1 MYLLSRQPPS
11 LLFMLKKKIRC
22 IFLENPNKITILSL
36 QLVQE
41 STILLHQQLTH
52 TRTIQ
57 LVIQPTSSPL
67 FSLFNPLEFVHA
79 FMPSCSG
86 ASNFYV
92 YVLQIVAGPFLLFLL
107 AIVLPIPLRYTIL
120 ITPMVSSNFSLKGVS
135 RSVHSRTVRRKQ
147 TKRQII
153 VNKTLHR
160 KLMMGHEAQ
169 GQTQVLQNGKQFL
182 LHLWHSYISQ
192 YRNETTNKGN
202 NKITELR
209 TILQRESQSS

>member
-107 AIVLPIPLRYTIL
+107 AIVLPNPLRYTDSDYPYGIFKL
-120 ITPMVSSNFSLKGVS
+120 FFE
-135 RSVHSRTVRRKQ
+135 RSKQKPYIQGHSEESKRKD
-147 TKRQII
+147 R
-153 VNKTLHR
+153 
-160 KLMMGHEAQ
+160 
-169 GQTQVLQNGKQFL
+169 LQSTIHF
-182 LHLWHSYISQ
+182 I
-192 YRNETTNKGN
+192 ET
-202 NKITELR
+202 
-209 TILQRESQSS
+209 